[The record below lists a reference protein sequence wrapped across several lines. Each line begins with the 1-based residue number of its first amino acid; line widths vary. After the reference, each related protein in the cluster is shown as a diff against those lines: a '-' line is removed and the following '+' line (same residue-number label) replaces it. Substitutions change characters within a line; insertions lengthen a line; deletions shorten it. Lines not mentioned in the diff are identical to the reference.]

1 MRKEQD
7 IVSKSTILPE
17 TIQKYIASEFNDGRG
32 VDTLVDAAGV
42 SQLIMANV
50 DLVRP
55 MGQVILLGSPFTS
68 YNADVTQLLRQIHL
82 KWLTVRGALER
93 DQISPPGD
101 NSPHSYI
108 RDVIYLLDLVRR
120 RKLKVK
126 ELVSHVMA
134 PEEMKRAYE
143 GLLNNKEEYMAVVID
158 WDKF

>member
-1 MRKEQD
+1 
-7 IVSKSTILPE
+7 
-17 TIQKYIASEFNDGRG
+17 
-32 VDTLVDAAGV
+32 
-42 SQLIMANV
+42 MANV

-134 PEEMKRAYE
+134 PKEMKQAYE